1 MESIEN
7 IFLNLNDKQ
16 VETVKTTEG
25 YVRVVAGAGSGKTR
39 ALTSRYAYIVEGLGI
54 NPSNILCVTFTNK
67 AAQEMRKRVRGLI
80 GEEKDTGYI
89 TTYHGFCVQVLRED
103 INKIQYPR
111 NFIIMDEEDK
121 KLLLRDVYN
130 ELEISSKDYLFKQ
143 SIKYISSNKNSL
155 EYLDKIADTA
165 NNLTRKSNHN
175 NVHNQIYWSYIKKQ
189 KKNFA
194 LDFDDLINF
203 TFYIFTKNN
212 EILYKWQKR
221 LHYILVDETQDSNDR
236 QFSLVE
242 MLSSIHKNL
251 FVVGDPDQTIYEW
264 RGANPNIFVEFN
276 KRYPSCKTIIMD
288 QNYRSTPDIL
298 AVGNSIITNNK
309 IRVEKDLFTKKNPG
323 LKVIHFHGK
332 SEQEEGGWI
341 AKKIQSL
348 VSSKNCSYQDIA
360 ILYRA
365 SYVSRYIEQALIKD
379 NITYTIYGGIRFFER
394 KEIKDAL
401 AYLRLLAN
409 GDDLS
414 FLRIINEPRRGL
426 GKKFIQSLVK
436 RSEKENLS
444 LHDTIKKCLKESE
457 FNRPGAE
464 TFINFIELSNK
475 KKQTLS
481 VSDLLQFVL
490 DESGIIKQLREDGD
504 EDRLDNIKELISS
517 IILYEKE
524 AGEEITLTD
533 YLQEIALYTNLDVK
547 EEKDRIKLMTI
558 HQSKGLEFKHVFLS
572 GMSEGIIPSF
582 RSLKERKGRA
592 LEEERRLTYVAITR
606 AMKGLYLT
614 ESEGFNYNTNNKY
627 PSRFIFEIKEQL
639 LVEEGEMNN
648 ELIEESKK
656 YIENQNITIDTEVYY
671 DEGSFVLHPVFGR
684 GKIVS
689 VNNETQEY
697 TIKFENLEEEKPI
710 SMEFKHLKEI
720 DEMGIENDILNK
732 EKDKNEKDQE
742 INELKEPSLKTKNNI
757 WSWIKQRSK

>member
-1 MESIEN
+1 MESNEK
-7 IFLNLNDKQ
+7 IFLNLNEKQ

-67 AAQEMRKRVRGLI
+67 AAQEMRKRVRRII

-121 KLLLRDVYN
+121 KLLLREIYN

-143 SIKYISSNKNSL
+143 LINYISYNKKSF
-155 EYLDKIADTA
+155 EYIDNIADTS
-165 NNLTRKSNHN
+165 NNILLISDKENIHE
-175 NVHNQIYWSYIKKQ
+175 QIYWSYIKKQ

-203 TFYIFTKNN
+203 TFSIFKNN
-212 EILYKWQKR
+212 NQILNKWQKR
-221 LHYILVDETQDSNDR
+221 LHYILVDETQDSSKR
-236 QFSLVE
+236 QFGLVE
-242 MLSSIHKNL
+242 MLSAVHKNL

-264 RGANPNIFVEFN
+264 RGANPNIFVDFN
-276 KRYPSCKTIIMD
+276 KKHPSCKTIIMD

-298 AVGNSIITNNK
+298 AVGNSIITNNR
-309 IRVEKDLFTKKNPG
+309 IRVEKDLFTKNNPG
-323 LKVIHFHGK
+323 IKVIHFHGK
-332 SEQEEGGWI
+332 SEQEEGEWI
-341 AKKIQSL
+341 AKRVQNLI
-348 VSSKNCSYQDIA
+348 SSENCNYQDIA

-365 SYVSRYIEQALIKD
+365 SYISRYIEQALIKD
-379 NITYTIYGGIRFFER
+379 NISYTIYGGIRFFER

-401 AYLRLLAN
+401 AYLRLLVN

-414 FLRIINEPRRGL
+414 FLRIINEPKRGL
-426 GKKFIQSLVK
+426 GRKFIQSLVK
-436 RSEKENLS
+436 RSEKEKMS
-444 LHDTIKKCLKESE
+444 LYNTLKKCFKELE

-464 TFINFIELSNK
+464 FFVNFIELSLK
-475 KKQTLS
+475 KLQTLT
-481 VSDLLQFVL
+481 VSDLLQFIL

-517 IILYEKE
+517 ILLYEKE

-533 YLQEIALYTNLDVK
+533 YLQEIALYTNLDIK
-547 EEKDRIKLMTI
+547 ENKDRIKLMTI
-558 HQSKGLEFKHVFLS
+558 HQSKGLEFKHVFLC
-572 GMSEGIIPSF
+572 GMSEGILPSF

-606 AMKGLYLT
+606 AMVGLYLT

-627 PSRFIFEIKEQL
+627 PSRFLFEIKEQL

-656 YIENQNITIDTEVYY
+656 YIENRSMPIGSEVSYN
-671 DEGSFVLHPVFGR
+671 EGSFVLHPVFGI
-684 GKIVS
+684 GQIISVS
-689 VNNETQEY
+689 NKTQEY
-697 TIKFENLEEEKPI
+697 SIKFENLEEEKPI
-710 SMEFKHLKEI
+710 SMEFKHLKEVS
-720 DEMGIENDILNK
+720 DPEIENDLLDK
-732 EKDKNEKDQE
+732 EIVKTEKGQE
-742 INELKEPSLKTKNNI
+742 LNELKKPSLRTKNNI
-757 WSWIKQRSK
+757 WSWFKRKDK